1 MGLKFLESEILKNDS
16 NYRSISKYL
25 KSINTV
31 FEKFKEIKDL
41 PFSEIN
47 SKNRED
53 FLFQLKNFKKL
64 NVNNLRKFDIMNS
77 LTLKSEYSDDFSE
90 MASSILNEDMKNII
104 NCVTETN
111 TFHKELPSEKPNDTV
126 NEIINDLT
134 RVRTED
140 EKIKMKNGKKI
151 KNKKLKYSNT
161 NSDLDIT
168 ENKRTQKD
176 VIPKIKSW
184 NKDLKILKS
193 KNSFNTKITPIHS
206 ITSPR
211 FNSRSNVSANNLNQR
226 NPTNFSQTHSVFR
239 VDSKLGK
246 NTTPTNKVNS
256 LIEKVK
262 ISNKNT
268 KDEASKLSG
277 EIFDLKETAKSSSLS
292 PYKKYKEESKEIM
305 NIKDSTK
312 EDNTF
317 SPSTSSQCKQI
328 VKKLS
333 GKYDYSTSGAIR

>member
-1 MGLKFLESEILKNDS
+1 
-16 NYRSISKYL
+16 L

-41 PFSEIN
+41 PFSESN
-47 SKNRED
+47 AKRRED

-111 TFHKELPSEKPNDTV
+111 TFQKEVPNAKPNDTV
-126 NEIINDLT
+126 NEIISGLT

-140 EKIKMKNGKKI
+140 EKINMKNGKKI

-168 ENKRTQKD
+168 ENKKSQKD

-193 KNSFNTKITPIHS
+193 KNSFNTKNTPIHS

-211 FNSRSNVSANNLNQR
+211 FNVRSNNISANNFNQR
-226 NPTNFSQTHSVFR
+226 NSTNFSQTHSAFK
-239 VDSKLGK
+239 VDLKPGK
-246 NTTPTNKVNS
+246 NTTNTNTVNL

-262 ISNKNT
+262 MSNKNIQ
-268 KDEASKLSG
+268 DEASKLSA
-277 EIFDLKETAKSSSLS
+277 ENLCLKETVKSSSLS
-292 PYKKYKEESKEIM
+292 PYKKFKEESKGEVL
-305 NIKDSTK
+305 NIKDIKEGSK

-317 SPSTSSQCKQI
+317 SPSTSSQCKENFS
-328 VKKLS
+328 L
-333 GKYDYSTSGAIR
+333 